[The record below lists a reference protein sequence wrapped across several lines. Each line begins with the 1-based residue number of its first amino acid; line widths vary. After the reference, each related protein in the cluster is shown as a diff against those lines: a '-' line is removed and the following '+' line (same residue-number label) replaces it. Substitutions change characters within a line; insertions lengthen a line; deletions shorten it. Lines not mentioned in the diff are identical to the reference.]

1 MIDQLILSNK
11 FIVVEGSEGVGKSSQ
26 IKIIERYLIDN
37 KIDYILTREPGGTS
51 FGESIRDIILND
63 DNNTEELTDSLLFY
77 ASRYENYK
85 KIILPALDAGK
96 TVVCDRYHYSTLVY
110 QGIVGNNS
118 SVKAIHE
125 IFDAI
130 YSKMIDHIIYLYTTP
145 KESFKRISKR
155 SVTDKFE
162 SRGLSY
168 LEDLSNAYELVFN
181 GMRNIIKIDTS
192 EDKDITEDN
201 LTKSLD
207 KIFNKR

>member
-1 MIDQLILSNK
+1 MSNK

-181 GMRNIIKIDTS
+181 GMKNITKIDTS
-192 EDKDITEDN
+192 ADKDITKDN
-201 LTKSLD
+201 LIKSLD
-207 KIFNKR
+207 KIFDKR

>member
-1 MIDQLILSNK
+1 MSNK

-181 GMRNIIKIDTS
+181 GMKNIIKIDTS
-192 EDKDITEDN
+192 KDKDITKDN
-201 LTKSLD
+201 LIKSLD

>member
-1 MIDQLILSNK
+1 MSNK

-37 KIDYILTREPGGTS
+37 KIEYILTREPGGTS

-181 GMRNIIKIDTS
+181 GMKNITKIDTS
-192 EDKDITEDN
+192 EDKDITKDN
-201 LTKSLD
+201 LIKSLD

>member
-1 MIDQLILSNK
+1 MSNK

-168 LEDLSNAYELVFN
+168 LEDLSNAYELVFS
-181 GMRNIIKIDTS
+181 GMKNVIKIDTS
-192 EDKDITEDN
+192 KDKDITKDN
-201 LTKSLD
+201 LIKSLD

>member
-1 MIDQLILSNK
+1 MSNK

-181 GMRNIIKIDTS
+181 GMKNITKIDTS
-192 EDKDITEDN
+192 EDKDITKDN
-201 LTKSLD
+201 LIKSLD
-207 KIFNKR
+207 KIFKKR

>member
-1 MIDQLILSNK
+1 MSNK

-26 IKIIERYLIDN
+26 IKIIEHYLIDN

-181 GMRNIIKIDTS
+181 GMKNITKIDTS
-192 EDKDITEDN
+192 EDKDITKDN
-201 LTKSLD
+201 LIKSLD
-207 KIFNKR
+207 EIFKKK

>member
-1 MIDQLILSNK
+1 MSNK
-11 FIVVEGSEGVGKSSQ
+11 FIVVEGSDGVGKSSQ
-26 IKIIERYLIDN
+26 IKIIEQYLLDN

-51 FGESIRDIILND
+51 FGESIRDIILKD

-181 GMRNIIKIDTS
+181 GMKNITKIDTS
-192 EDKDITEDN
+192 EDKDITKGN
-201 LTKSLD
+201 LIKSLD
-207 KIFNKR
+207 KMFNKR

>member
-1 MIDQLILSNK
+1 MSNK

-26 IKIIERYLIDN
+26 IKIIERYLINN

-181 GMRNIIKIDTS
+181 GMKNITKIDTS
-192 EDKDITEDN
+192 EDKDITKDN
-201 LTKSLD
+201 LIKSLD
-207 KIFNKR
+207 KIFDKR

>member
-1 MIDQLILSNK
+1 MSNK
-11 FIVVEGSEGVGKSSQ
+11 FIVVEGSEGVGKSYQ

-181 GMRNIIKIDTS
+181 GMKNITKIDTS
-192 EDKDITEDN
+192 EDKDITKYN
-201 LTKSLD
+201 LIKSLD
-207 KIFNKR
+207 KIFKKK

>member
-1 MIDQLILSNK
+1 MSNK

-26 IKIIERYLIDN
+26 IKIIEQYLIDS

-181 GMRNIIKIDTS
+181 GMKNITKIDTS
-192 EDKDITEDN
+192 EDKDITKDN
-201 LTKSLD
+201 LIKSLD

>member
-1 MIDQLILSNK
+1 MN
-11 FIVVEGSEGVGKSSQ
+11 
-26 IKIIERYLIDN
+26 DN
-37 KIDYILTREPGGTS
+37 
-51 FGESIRDIILND
+51 
-63 DNNTEELTDSLLFY
+63 NNTEELTDSLLFY

-130 YSKMIDHIIYLYTTP
+130 YSKMINHIIYLYTTP

-181 GMRNIIKIDTS
+181 GMKNITKIDTS
-192 EDKDITEDN
+192 ADKDITKDN
-201 LTKSLD
+201 LIKSLD
-207 KIFNKR
+207 KIFDKR

>member
-1 MIDQLILSNK
+1 MSNK

-26 IKIIERYLIDN
+26 IKIIERYLINN

-168 LEDLSNAYELVFN
+168 LEDLSNAYELVFS
-181 GMRNIIKIDTS
+181 GMKNLTKIDTS
-192 EDKDITEDN
+192 KDKDITKDN
-201 LTKSLD
+201 LIKSLD

>member
-1 MIDQLILSNK
+1 MSNK

-181 GMRNIIKIDTS
+181 GMKNIIKIDTS
-192 EDKDITEDN
+192 EDKDITKDN
-201 LTKSLD
+201 LIKSLD
-207 KIFNKR
+207 KIFKKK

>member
-1 MIDQLILSNK
+1 MSNK

-26 IKIIERYLIDN
+26 IKIIERYLINN

-118 SVKAIHE
+118 YVKAIHE

-181 GMRNIIKIDTS
+181 GMKNITKIDTS
-192 EDKDITEDN
+192 EDKDITKDN
-201 LTKSLD
+201 LIKSLD
-207 KIFNKR
+207 KIFKKR

>member
-1 MIDQLILSNK
+1 MTNK

-26 IKIIERYLIDN
+26 IKIIERYLINN

-118 SVKAIHE
+118 YVKAIHE

-181 GMRNIIKIDTS
+181 GMKNITKIDTS
-192 EDKDITEDN
+192 EDKDITKDN
-201 LTKSLD
+201 LIKSLD
-207 KIFNKR
+207 KIFKKK

>member
-1 MIDQLILSNK
+1 MSNK
-11 FIVVEGSEGVGKSSQ
+11 FIVVEGSEGVGKSYQ
-26 IKIIERYLIDN
+26 IKIIEQYLIDN

-145 KESFKRISKR
+145 RESFKRISKR

-162 SRGLSY
+162 RRGLSY

-181 GMRNIIKIDTS
+181 GMKNITKIDTS
-192 EDKDITEDN
+192 EDKDITKDN
-201 LTKSLD
+201 LIKSLD
-207 KIFNKR
+207 KIFKKK

>member
-1 MIDQLILSNK
+1 MSNK
-11 FIVVEGSEGVGKSSQ
+11 FIVVEGSEGVGKSFQ
-26 IKIIERYLIDN
+26 IKIIEQYLIDN
-37 KIDYILTREPGGTS
+37 KIDHILTREPGGTN

-96 TVVCDRYHYSTLVY
+96 TVICDRFHYSTLVY

-130 YSKMIDHIIYLYTTP
+130 YTEMIDHIIYLHTTP

-168 LEDLSNAYELVFN
+168 LEDLTNAYELVFR
-181 GMRNIIKIDTS
+181 GMKNIIKIDTT
-192 EDKDITEDN
+192 KDRKITKDS
-201 LTKSLD
+201 LIKSLN

>member
-1 MIDQLILSNK
+1 MTNK

-51 FGESIRDIILND
+51 FGESIRDIILSD
-63 DNNTEELTDSLLFY
+63 ENNTEELTDSLLFY

-85 KIILPALDAGK
+85 KIILPALDASK

-168 LEDLSNAYELVFN
+168 LEDLSNAYELVFKD
-181 GMRNIIKIDTS
+181 MKNITKIDTS
-192 EDKDITEDN
+192 EDKDVTKDN
-201 LTKSLD
+201 LIKSLD
-207 KIFNKR
+207 KIFNKI

>member
-1 MIDQLILSNK
+1 MSSK

-26 IKIIERYLIDN
+26 IKIIERYLINN

-85 KIILPALDAGK
+85 KIILPALDADK
-96 TVVCDRYHYSTLVY
+96 TVICDRYHYSTLVY

-118 SVKAIHE
+118 YVKAIHE

-168 LEDLSNAYELVFN
+168 LEDLSNAYELVFD
-181 GMRNIIKIDTS
+181 GMKNITKIDTS
-192 EDKDITEDN
+192 EDKDITKDN
-201 LTKSLD
+201 LIKSLD
-207 KIFNKR
+207 EIFKKK

>member
-1 MIDQLILSNK
+1 MSNK

-26 IKIIERYLIDN
+26 IKIIEQYLIDN

-96 TVVCDRYHYSTLVY
+96 TVVCDIYHYSTLVY

-145 KESFKRISKR
+145 KA
-155 SVTDKFE
+155 V
-162 SRGLSY
+162 SY
-168 LEDLSNAYELVFN
+168 
-181 GMRNIIKIDTS
+181 TH
-192 EDKDITEDN
+192 
-201 LTKSLD
+201 LTLPTKA
-207 KIFNKR
+207 

>member
-1 MIDQLILSNK
+1 MSNK

-26 IKIIERYLIDN
+26 IKIIEQYLIDN

-181 GMRNIIKIDTS
+181 GMKNITKIDTS
-192 EDKDITEDN
+192 EDKDITKDN
-201 LTKSLD
+201 LIKSLD

>member
-1 MIDQLILSNK
+1 MSNK
-11 FIVVEGSEGVGKSSQ
+11 FIVVEGSEGVGKSYQ
-26 IKIIERYLIDN
+26 IKIIEQYLIDN
-37 KIDYILTREPGGTS
+37 KIDYILTREPGGTNC
-51 FGESIRDIILND
+51 GESIRDIILND
-63 DNNTEELTDSLLFY
+63 DNNTEELTDALLFY
-77 ASRYENYK
+77 ASRYENYR
-85 KIILPALDAGK
+85 KIILPALDSGK

-125 IFDAI
+125 IFDTI
-130 YSKMIDHIIYLYTTP
+130 YSKMINHIIYLYTTP

-181 GMRNIIKIDTS
+181 GMKNITKIDTS
-192 EDKDITEDN
+192 EDKDITKDN
-201 LTKSLD
+201 LIKSLD

>member
-1 MIDQLILSNK
+1 MSNK

-125 IFDAI
+125 IFDTI

-145 KESFKRISKR
+145 RESFKRISKR

-162 SRGLSY
+162 RRGLSY
-168 LEDLSNAYELVFN
+168 LEDLSSAYELVFS
-181 GMRNIIKIDTS
+181 GMKNITKIDTS
-192 EDKDITEDN
+192 EDKDITKDN
-201 LTKSLD
+201 LIKSLD
-207 KIFNKR
+207 KIFKKK

>member
-1 MIDQLILSNK
+1 MSSK

-37 KIDYILTREPGGTS
+37 KIEYILTREPGGTR

-168 LEDLSNAYELVFN
+168 LEDLSNAYELVFK
-181 GMRNIIKIDTS
+181 GMKNIIKIDTS
-192 EDKDITEDN
+192 EDKDITKDN
-201 LTKSLD
+201 LIKSLD
-207 KIFNKR
+207 EIFKKK

>member
-1 MIDQLILSNK
+1 MSNK

-26 IKIIERYLIDN
+26 IKIIEQYLIDS

-181 GMRNIIKIDTS
+181 GMKNITKIDTS
-192 EDKDITEDN
+192 EDKDITKDN
-201 LTKSLD
+201 LIKSLD
-207 KIFNKR
+207 KIFKKK

>member
-1 MIDQLILSNK
+1 MTNK

-26 IKIIERYLIDN
+26 IKIIEQYLIDS
-37 KIDYILTREPGGTS
+37 KIDYILTREPGGTR

-110 QGIVGNNS
+110 QGIVGNSS

-181 GMRNIIKIDTS
+181 GMKNITKIDTS
-192 EDKDITEDN
+192 EDKDITKDN
-201 LTKSLD
+201 LIKSLD
-207 KIFNKR
+207 KIFKKK

>member
-1 MIDQLILSNK
+1 MTNK

-37 KIDYILTREPGGTS
+37 KIEYILTREPGGTS

-118 SVKAIHE
+118 YVKAIHE

-181 GMRNIIKIDTS
+181 GMKNITKIDTS
-192 EDKDITEDN
+192 EDKDITKDN
-201 LTKSLD
+201 LIKSLD
-207 KIFNKR
+207 KIFKKK

>member
-1 MIDQLILSNK
+1 MSNK
-11 FIVVEGSEGVGKSSQ
+11 FIVVEGSEGVGKSYQ

-181 GMRNIIKIDTS
+181 GMKNITKIDTS
-192 EDKDITEDN
+192 EAKDITKDN
-201 LTKSLD
+201 LIKSLD
-207 KIFNKR
+207 KIFDKR

>member
-1 MIDQLILSNK
+1 MSNK

-26 IKIIERYLIDN
+26 IKIIEQYLIDN

-130 YSKMIDHIIYLYTTP
+130 YSKMINHIIYFYTTP

-181 GMRNIIKIDTS
+181 GMKNITKIDTS
-192 EDKDITEDN
+192 EDKDITKDN
-201 LTKSLD
+201 LIKSLD
-207 KIFNKR
+207 KIFKKK

>member
-1 MIDQLILSNK
+1 MSSK

-181 GMRNIIKIDTS
+181 GMKNITKIDTS
-192 EDKDITEDN
+192 ADKDITKDN
-201 LTKSLD
+201 LIKSLD
-207 KIFNKR
+207 KIFDKR

>member
-1 MIDQLILSNK
+1 MSNK

-26 IKIIERYLIDN
+26 IKIIERYLINN

-118 SVKAIHE
+118 YVKAIHE

-181 GMRNIIKIDTS
+181 GMKNITKIDTS
-192 EDKDITEDN
+192 EDKDITKDN
-201 LTKSLD
+201 LIKSLD
-207 KIFNKR
+207 EIFKKK

>member
-1 MIDQLILSNK
+1 MSSK

-26 IKIIERYLIDN
+26 IKIIEQYLIDS
-37 KIDYILTREPGGTS
+37 KIDYILTREPGGTR

-168 LEDLSNAYELVFN
+168 LEDLSNAYELVFD
-181 GMRNIIKIDTS
+181 GMKNITKIDTS
-192 EDKDITEDN
+192 EDKDITKDN
-201 LTKSLD
+201 LIKSLD
-207 KIFNKR
+207 KIFDKR

>member
-1 MIDQLILSNK
+1 MSNK

-181 GMRNIIKIDTS
+181 GMKNITKIDTS
-192 EDKDITEDN
+192 EDKDITKDN
-201 LTKSLD
+201 LIKSLD
-207 KIFNKR
+207 KIFNKI

>member
-1 MIDQLILSNK
+1 MSNK

-168 LEDLSNAYELVFN
+168 LEDLSNGYELVFN
-181 GMRNIIKIDTS
+181 GMKNIIKIDTS
-192 EDKDITEDN
+192 ENKDITKDN
-201 LTKSLD
+201 LIKSLD